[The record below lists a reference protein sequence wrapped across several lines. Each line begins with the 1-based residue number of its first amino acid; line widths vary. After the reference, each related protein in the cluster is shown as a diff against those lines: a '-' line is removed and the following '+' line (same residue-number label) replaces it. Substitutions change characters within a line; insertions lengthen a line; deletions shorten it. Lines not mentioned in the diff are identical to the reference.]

1 MKKLFLSLSM
11 LLVALLPARAF
22 EFPGF
27 EWEVGAEVTSKYLWR
42 GMNLGGLA
50 FQPTASVGYGGA
62 KLEVWANLSP
72 NDYTFKEFT
81 PELDLT
87 LSYQLKGIW
96 VSINHQH
103 YFNGY
108 KYFDYKGE
116 TTNQLEVG
124 AGIDFQ
130 DLFDKIGLRFSW
142 QTYVA
147 GDDHYETDK
156 LDANGNKI
164 AMLDENGSIVLDE
177 NGNTMYETELKRA
190 YSTYFEVAYKF
201 GLPLGFSLTPIVG
214 FTPKKSMYTFYE
226 GNFAVNNIALRAD
239 FDFEFANHF
248 ALNVYAQMMMNT
260 YGMKRENLFI
270 NSGVIPWANDTRWNF
285 AIGAGIWIF

>member
-1 MKKLFLSLSM
+1 LVSSKLFQLILKFSKALNKSRASKNSTKKMKKLFLSLSM

-164 AMLDENGSIVLDE
+164 ALLDENGSIVLDE
-177 NGNTMYETELKRA
+177 NGNTMYETEMKRA
-190 YSTYFEVAYKF
+190 YSTYFEVAYTTLHCVPISTLSLLTI
-201 GLPLGFSLTPIVG
+201 LP
-214 FTPKKSMYTFYE
+214 SMCM
-226 GNFAVNNIALRAD
+226 
-239 FDFEFANHF
+239 H
-248 ALNVYAQMMMNT
+248 
-260 YGMKRENLFI
+260 K
-270 NSGVIPWANDTRWNF
+270 
-285 AIGAGIWIF
+285 